1 MPDPHDDLYAVLGVA
16 QDASPDQISQA
27 FRVLVRRHHPDTRA
41 SESPAPAAGTATA
54 PRADTAT
61 AAPEADTATAD
72 EDAAVRDVVAAYAVL
87 HDPRRRAEYDEQ
99 RRAVDHQPRSSAPGT
114 PKASGTPKTQ
124 NRRRRPP
131 ATVTGPPVVLG
142 ELSTHQRQRLLHW
155 IVNAGRHR

>member
-87 HDPRRRAEYDEQ
+87 HDPRRR
-99 RRAVDHQPRSSAPGT
+99 
-114 PKASGTPKTQ
+114 
-124 NRRRRPP
+124 PP

-142 ELSTHQRQRLLHW
+142 ELSAHQRQRLLHW